1 MPISIRKESASVS
14 KTPVARSPITQAGP
28 IEVAHGWVVSRK
40 KSSAP
45 LRLADLSQLAKI
57 GVKAQIPPFDIPYG
71 RSARQGDWIVAGSGP
86 DEWTLVGPIGNTFE
100 VATTGFAT
108 VIDLTHGRALMR
120 LTGGHSAMVLG
131 KLCPID
137 LSEYM
142 CPNGA
147 AFRASVA
154 NVVTD
159 VIRIDH
165 YGINSY
171 LLHCERSSGQFLF
184 DALLDSGAEFGI
196 DVDGF
201 SWH

>member
-1 MPISIRKESASVS
+1 VS
-14 KTPVARSPITQAGP
+14 KTPVARSPISQTGP

-40 KSSAP
+40 KSFAP

-57 GVKAQIPPFDIPYG
+57 GVKTEVPPFGISYG
-71 RSARQGDWIVAGSGP
+71 RSARQGDWIIAGSGP

-120 LTGGHSAMVLG
+120 LTGGQSSLVLG

-137 LSEYM
+137 LSDRM

-147 AFRASVA
+147 AFRATVA

-159 VIRIDH
+159 LIRSDDH
-165 YGINSY
+165 DVNSY

-184 DALLDSGAEFGI
+184 DTLLDAGAEFGI

-201 SWH
+201 SWL

>member
-1 MPISIRKESASVS
+1 MSRPL
-14 KTPVARSPITQAGP
+14 VARSPITQAAP
-28 IEVAHGWVVSRK
+28 IEIAHGWEVSTK

-57 GVKAQIPPFDIPYG
+57 GVKAQTPPFDIPYG
-71 RSARQGDWIVAGSGP
+71 RSRREDNWIVAGSGP
-86 DEWTLVGPIGNTFE
+86 EEWTLLGPIGETRE
-100 VATTGFAT
+100 VVTSGFAS
-108 VIDLTHGRALMR
+108 VVDLTHGRALMR
-120 LTGGHSAMVLG
+120 LTGVQAAMVLG

-137 LSEYM
+137 LSDPM

-159 VIRIDH
+159 VVRDDVE
-165 YGINSY
+165 GTRSY

-184 DALLDSGAEFGI
+184 DALIDAGTEFGI
-196 DVDGF
+196 DIEGF
-201 SWH
+201 NWP

>member
-1 MPISIRKESASVS
+1 VS
-14 KTPVARSPITQAGP
+14 KTPVARSPINQAEP
-28 IEVAHGWVVSRK
+28 TEVANGWVVSKK
-40 KSSAP
+40 KSPAP

-57 GVKAQIPPFDIPYG
+57 GVKTQVPPFGISYG
-71 RSARQGDWIVAGSGP
+71 RSARQGEWIVAGSGP
-86 DEWTLVGPIGNTFE
+86 DEWTLVGPIGNTME

-120 LTGGHSAMVLG
+120 LTGGQSSLVLG

-137 LSEYM
+137 LSDRM

-159 VIRIDH
+159 LVRNDLD
-165 YGINSY
+165 GINSY

-184 DALLDSGAEFGI
+184 DTLLDAGAEFGI

-201 SWH
+201 SWP

>member
-1 MPISIRKESASVS
+1 MS
-14 KTPVARSPITQAGP
+14 KTPVARSPINQAGP
-28 IEVAHGWVVSRK
+28 IEVAHGWVVSMK

-57 GVKAQIPPFDIPYG
+57 GVKTQVPPFDISYG
-71 RSARQGDWIVAGSGP
+71 RSARQGEWIVAGSGP

-100 VATTGFAT
+100 VATTGFAS
-108 VIDLTHGRALMR
+108 VIDLTQGRALMR
-120 LTGGHSAMVLG
+120 LTGGQSSLVLG

-137 LSEYM
+137 LSDRM

-147 AFRASVA
+147 AFRATVA

-159 VIRIDH
+159 LIRSDH
-165 YGINSY
+165 DGINSY

-184 DALLDSGAEFGI
+184 DTLLDAGAEFGI

-201 SWH
+201 SWP